1 MAVGAF
7 LQGPLLGLSGRIASS
22 IVQHQT
28 LRPDTQG
35 MNARGQ
41 TYDERY
47 KLCANM
53 LCLQRLTMTCS
64 SQNAI
69 HGEIG
74 YYLPHPNKGP
84 GCADAVAECAAHLCF
99 QMPIML
105 PCRFRNFVASSR
117 DVEQLVVAVAVAV
130 CAHAGKVR
138 VDDGLLRGD
147 AARGVVHQQV
157 VEQIEA
163 YIVERGHNG
172 RNVGLIPLGERGL
185 EVGERG
191 DARPVLFAGGAED
204 AGGC

>member
-28 LRPDTQG
+28 FRPDTQG

-130 CAHAGKVR
+130 CAHAGEVG
-138 VDDGLLRGD
+138 VDDGLLR
-147 AARGVVHQQV
+147 
-157 VEQIEA
+157 
-163 YIVERGHNG
+163 
-172 RNVGLIPLGERGL
+172 
-185 EVGERG
+185 
-191 DARPVLFAGGAED
+191 
-204 AGGC
+204 